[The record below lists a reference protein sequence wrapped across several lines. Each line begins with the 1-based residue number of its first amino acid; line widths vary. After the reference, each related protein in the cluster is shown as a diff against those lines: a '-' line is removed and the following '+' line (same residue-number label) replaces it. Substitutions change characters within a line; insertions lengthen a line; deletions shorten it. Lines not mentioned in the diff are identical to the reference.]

1 MTISFHDATFVWAV
15 WVPATLWFA
24 NAVLRSHKGLPAS
37 SGSDVLLVFF
47 SVDLTV
53 LGLEDEIR
61 ARVSQ
66 EAGGQLGT
74 VTGALLAFSLLA
86 WLVSCVYIEPRL
98 VGGYDPRNRKFKM
111 TLGGYALSVCS
122 WSLCGLLGSLHILE
136 IRSRLK

>member
-1 MTISFHDATFVWAV
+1 MTISFHDATFVWAF
-15 WVPATLWFA
+15 WVPLVLWLA

-61 ARVSQ
+61 ARISQ
-66 EAGGQLGT
+66 NAGSQLGT

-86 WLVSCVYIEPRL
+86 WLVSCVHVEPRL
-98 VGGYDPRNRKFKM
+98 VGGYDPRNRIFKM
-111 TLGGYALSVCS
+111 TLGRYVLSVFS
-122 WSLCGLLGSLHILE
+122 WAVCVLLGTLHILE

>member
-15 WVPATLWFA
+15 LVPLVLWLA

-61 ARVSQ
+61 ARISQ
-66 EAGGQLGT
+66 SAGSQLGT
-74 VTGALLAFSLLA
+74 VTGALLALSLLA
-86 WLVSCVYIEPRL
+86 WLVSCVHVEPRL
-98 VGGYDPRNRKFKM
+98 VSGYDPRNRIFKM
-111 TLGGYALSVCS
+111 TLGRYVLSVCS
-122 WSLCGLLGSLHILE
+122 WAVCGLLGTLHVLE